1 MSPSGENKSGGLPRS
16 DSSTPSPRAFAI
28 GAGVVFQSVGGIL
41 ALAALVAALISP
53 WAIPRSE
60 KPVEQWFQFFEK
72 DHLPYAM
79 AAIVIITSL
88 IGGLAFV
95 AVGLGLQGER
105 RSSGRVAM
113 VTAGLIGATYLGVA
127 CVFLFLLNRPFSMIV
142 PTILTLIC
150 VALYLLA
157 GHSASIL
164 RQFPPP
170 PDLSVATPEV
180 LEEFRQKRMERLKQF
195 EP

>member
-1 MSPSGENKSGGLPRS
+1 MNPSGENKPLGLPRS
-16 DSSTPSPRAFAI
+16 ESSPPSPRAFAI
-28 GAGVVFQSVGGIL
+28 GTGVVFQSVGGML
-41 ALAALVAALISP
+41 AFAALVAALISP
-53 WAIPRSE
+53 WTIPRSE

-105 RSSGRVAM
+105 PSSGRVAM
-113 VTAGLIGATYLGVA
+113 VAAGLIGAAYLGVA

-142 PTILTLIC
+142 PTVLTLIC
-150 VALYLLA
+150 IALFLLA
-157 GHSASIL
+157 GQSASIL
-164 RQFPPP
+164 RQCPPP
-170 PDLSVATPEV
+170 PDLNVATPEI
-180 LEEFRQKRMERLKQF
+180 LEEFRQKRLERLKQF